1 MLILHRHWTQHIVE
15 IVCRRNFAESQDEFA
30 IEKLLSPP
38 KLVEL

>member
-15 IVCRRNFAESQDEFA
+15 IVRRRNFAESQDEFA
-30 IEKLLSPP
+30 IEKFLPPP

>member
-1 MLILHRHWTQHIVE
+1 MLILNRHRTQHIVE
-15 IVCRRNFAESQDEFA
+15 IVCRRDFAESEGELS